1 MKTNIVTIKIIKTNK
16 ELQIIKLSENL
27 FMDMESVSIFVT
39 ESGTT
44 LTGKDNFVI
53 EGPMYVPKYYK
64 IVTTTD
70 GNITVNFQNNNNTYH
85 YKIHPH

>member
-64 IVTTTD
+64 IVTTISALEFNQARMVFEK
-70 GNITVNFQNNNNTYH
+70 NITEEN
-85 YKIHPH
+85 